1 LKMSN
6 FCPIFSNC
14 HRMYVHL
21 EKEFERLC
29 KENIIIPVKHSD
41 YASQKVVVPKPDG
54 RVRLCGDFKVTI
66 NQFLKTEH

>member
-1 LKMSN
+1 
-6 FCPIFSNC
+6 
-14 HRMYVHL
+14 V